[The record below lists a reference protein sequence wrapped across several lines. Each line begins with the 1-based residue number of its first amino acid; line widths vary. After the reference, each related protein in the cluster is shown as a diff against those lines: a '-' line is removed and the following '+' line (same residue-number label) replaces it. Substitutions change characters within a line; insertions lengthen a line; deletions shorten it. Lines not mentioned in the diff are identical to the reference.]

1 MYYLF
6 SGLRLH
12 RDQYRQI
19 YCVRFHGGSCWERQR
34 HVVAIK
40 VLVVDEFNERLKNY
54 ITYAG
59 FGITILASLI
69 ACCCIFGGKK
79 KGK

>member
-1 MYYLF
+1 M
-6 SGLRLH
+6 
-12 RDQYRQI
+12 
-19 YCVRFHGGSCWERQR
+19 
-34 HVVAIK
+34 VAIK

-59 FGITILASLI
+59 FGITTLASLI